1 MECPLCKHAGL
12 DASVKICP
20 SCKADLSAYHAIDT
34 IEVSLNKQK
43 KNTLIFM
50 ILFIVAALA
59 CVAIYFLNGSEGTSQ
74 EDVNKI
80 TECTEVVENLKAE
93 NQLLKQSLAEMETK
107 NTQLL
112 EVKEEEPVPENIT
125 HEIKEGE
132 SLFMIAKKYLGDG
145 EFYSKIAEDNGIKDP
160 DLIIAGTVIIIK
172 K

>member
-12 DASVKICP
+12 DAGVNTCP
-20 SCKADLSAYHAIDT
+20 SCKADLSAYHDVDT
-34 IEVSLNKQK
+34 IEVSLKKQK

-50 ILFIVAALA
+50 ALFIIAVLA
-59 CVAIYFLNGSEGTSQ
+59 CVAIFFINGSGGTSQ
-74 EDVNKI
+74 EDEKKI
-80 TECTEVVENLKAE
+80 IECTAIADNLKAE
-93 NQLLKQSLAEMETK
+93 NQQLKQNLAEMEAK

-112 EVKEEEPVPENIT
+112 IVKEEELVPKDIT

-132 SLFMIAKKYLGDG
+132 SLFMIAKKYLGNGD
-145 EFYSKIAEDNGIKDP
+145 FYAKIAEDNGIKDP